1 MNTDLVLFFFLLLV
15 SVFLFFAIGMT
26 IKKSSDNISF
36 YRLLCQKIMHYL
48 SVYVCGEQRVNY
60 RFCFKIYMY
69 RIFNSLITK
78 FVIQITKTYCLL
90 FIRFEA
96 IYHGQPPFSTSS
108 WGTFPLLSLYP
119 SFKVYNN
126 VEASNGGLKKPSFSG
141 VQA

>member
-48 SVYVCGEQRVNY
+48 SVYVLGNKEWITDFV
-60 RFCFKIYMY
+60 FKIYMY

-78 FVIQITKTYCLL
+78 FVIQRAKTYCLL

-96 IYHGQPPFSTSS
+96 IYHGQPLFSTSS
-108 WGTFPLLSLYP
+108 WTLPFTIPHLK
-119 SFKVYNN
+119 FRKV
-126 VEASNGGLKKPSFSG
+126 LKLPMGDRRNSVF
-141 VQA
+141 AWTL